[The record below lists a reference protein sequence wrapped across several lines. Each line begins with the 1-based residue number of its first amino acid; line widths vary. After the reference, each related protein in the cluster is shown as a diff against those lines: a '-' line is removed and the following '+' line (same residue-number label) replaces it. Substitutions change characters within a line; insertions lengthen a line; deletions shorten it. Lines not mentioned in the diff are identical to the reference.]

1 MAKRLECLELAMNYL
16 QRDKAYRLL
25 REYSIATKDDVV
37 WNDDARWQAD
47 ILLEKL
53 EEILEKE

>member
-1 MAKRLECLELAMNYL
+1 MTFL

-53 EEILEKE
+53 EGLIEKECLWNF